1 MTKYYNFTL
10 ILFVNEESGNQELS
24 RVGKFKICIL
34 IFYFSIL
41 DFQIGKI
48 RVVISKTILSPN
60 FLYIS

>member
-10 ILFVNEESGNQELS
+10 ILFVNEESGNQEL
-24 RVGKFKICIL
+24 GKFKICIL

-48 RVVISKTILSPN
+48 RVVISKTILSL
-60 FLYIS
+60 FTKFFIH